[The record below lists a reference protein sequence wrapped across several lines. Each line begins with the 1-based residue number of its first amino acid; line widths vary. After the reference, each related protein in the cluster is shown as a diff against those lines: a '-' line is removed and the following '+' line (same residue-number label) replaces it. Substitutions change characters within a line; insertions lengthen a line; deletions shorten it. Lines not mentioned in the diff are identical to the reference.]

1 MHKGLFFVKIRVRD
15 IQIILAFPMLR
26 KGQRPKGGKSM
37 NKYEMTV
44 VISTKLEEEGRT
56 AELDKV
62 KALIEKFG
70 GTIANIDDAGKKKLA
85 YEIQKMSEGY
95 YYFIT
100 FDTDNV
106 NAPSEIESQLRI
118 MENIIRFMCVSVE
131 A

>member
-1 MHKGLFFVKIRVRD
+1 
-15 IQIILAFPMLR
+15 
-26 KGQRPKGGKSM
+26 M
-37 NKYEMTV
+37 NKYELAV
-44 VISTKLEEEGRT
+44 VVSAKLEDEARANVIE
-56 AELDKV
+56 KV
-62 KALIEKFG
+62 KALITRFG
-70 GTIANIDDAGKKKLA
+70 GNVTDVDEWGKRRFA

-118 MENIIRFMCVSVE
+118 MENVIRFMTVAVE